1 MDKFL
6 IRTKSTRKPKLI
18 EDSVNSR
25 RNSQSENASEI
36 QGLMNEGEAIN
47 SGQDMTDKQF
57 QMPISTT
64 KEAEDLGSK
73 NDGPRQPL
81 LFSFPTHKIGDHN
94 RSFQADWYNNYTF
107 IEYSV
112 QRDSAFCF
120 PCRIFSTGQGN
131 AEKAFTHNG
140 VNDWKK
146 FREKLTNYVSSSEH
160 ISCCEKWAL
169 FRYSTISGPI
179 TSQLSNAHLK
189 AVEENKIYVAKL
201 VDIIKF
207 LSKQGLAFRGH
218 IETSDSTNEGNFRE
232 LCKLFG
238 QFDIK
243 FNEQLLKTYNLIS
256 ANIQNELINIIS
268 TLMTEKI
275 QNEVVNVGFYS
286 LIADEAKSH
295 KSELLAISIRYCRVI
310 C

>member
-1 MDKFL
+1 MDKFI
-6 IRTKSTRKPKLI
+6 IRTKSTKAKLNDDW
-18 EDSVNSR
+18 ENYQSNSP
-25 RNSQSENASEI
+25 SENASEN
-36 QGLMNEGEAIN
+36 QGLMNYAGAID
-47 SGQDMTDKQF
+47 SVQSITDKQSEILITT
-57 QMPISTT
+57 QMG
-64 KEAEDLGSK
+64 AEDLGSK
-73 NDGPRQPL
+73 NDGPKQPL
-81 LFSFPTHKIGDHN
+81 LSLFPTHKIGDHN
-94 RSFQADWYNNYTF
+94 RSFQADWYNNYPF

-120 PCRIFSTGQGN
+120 PCRICSNGQGN
-131 AEKAFTHNG
+131 ADKAFTHNG

-169 FRYSTISGPI
+169 YRYSTISGPI